1 MFRIEDA
8 SDVTIAATYIK
19 YSSYLELYSLIA
31 ASNTSQAGLKTVSL
45 LISSEFSAWQWYS
58 YVIRPRA
65 RLTPSSLQPRVSTG
79 PYSLSSQFYLSL
91 HPSPSLPL

>member
-1 MFRIEDA
+1 MLREEDA

-19 YSSYLELYSLIA
+19 YSSYFELYSLIA

-58 YVIRPRA
+58 YVIVPRA
-65 RLTPSSLQPRVSTG
+65 CLALSSLQPRVFTV
-79 PYSLSSQFYLSL
+79 PYSLSS
-91 HPSPSLPL
+91 